1 MQAFSPN
8 LEPVIS
14 FSCAEQRFVIQIKS
28 KSSIFLLW
36 IMLLALYLRILYP
49 ILDPKDFLWFS
60 SEGFIVLHFIS
71 KSVISF
77 ELILYKIWGLGQSFF
92 LLCYFNLLLLLL
104 LFFFCLQMHNYSS
117 LFVEDCPFYSQLLL
131 HLCKNQVEMF
141 AWDMSR
147 FFILFHWAVL
157 MPPSTPYSL
166 DYCSCRIKLNIGE
179 NESSHCSFFFLKNQ
193 LF

>member
-92 LLCYFNLLLLLL
+92 LLCYFNLLI
-104 LFFFCLQMHNYSS
+104 FFF
-117 LFVEDCPFYSQLLL
+117 
-131 HLCKNQVEMF
+131 
-141 AWDMSR
+141 
-147 FFILFHWAVL
+147 
-157 MPPSTPYSL
+157 
-166 DYCSCRIKLNIGE
+166 
-179 NESSHCSFFFLKNQ
+179 FFFAYRCTITPVYLLKTVPSIVNCFCIFAKTRWKCLREICLGF
-193 LF
+193 LFCSTELCWCLHPHHTVLTTAAVE

>member
-49 ILDPKDFLWFS
+49 VLGPKDFLWFS

-71 KSVISF
+71 KSVIYF
-77 ELILYKIWGLGQSFF
+77 ELILFKIWGLGQSFF
-92 LLCYFNLLLLLL
+92 LLCYFILLIY
-104 LFFFCLQMHNYSS
+104 LFFAYRSTIAP
-117 LFVEDCPFYSQLLL
+117 VYLL
-131 HLCKNQVEMF
+131 KTV
-141 AWDMSR
+141 
-147 FFILFHWAVL
+147 
-157 MPPSTPYSL
+157 PSTVNCFCIFGKPRWKCL
-166 DYCSCRIKLNIGE
+166 HEICLG
-179 NESSHCSFFFLKNQ
+179 FLFCPTELCWCLRQ
-193 LF
+193 HHTGFTTAAAE